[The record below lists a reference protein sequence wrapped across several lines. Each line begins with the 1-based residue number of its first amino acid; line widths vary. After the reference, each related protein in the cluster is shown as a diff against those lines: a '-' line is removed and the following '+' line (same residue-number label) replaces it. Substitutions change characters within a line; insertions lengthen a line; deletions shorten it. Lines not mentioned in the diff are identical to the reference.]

1 MSNYLKAKVTIL
13 YHHHLSMLKIK
24 KIVKISWSLQ
34 NVIEVYSIYSVIYDT
49 YLM

>member
-1 MSNYLKAKVTIL
+1 MSNYLKAEDTIL
-13 YHHHLSMLKIK
+13 YHHHLSMLKIRF
-24 KIVKISWSLQ
+24 VKISWSLQ